1 MSTDQQLVGR
11 EDFLGAKAKARRFDL
26 VECPWNPDKK
36 MRLRS
41 LTAKE
46 IGQYETTTL
55 NTKKGGL
62 VTDRLIDAKRRLL
75 IMTAVDG
82 SGNPFLTMSDL
93 TSMEDTD
100 GMIINQAYKACAKHV
115 GISEDEVEDLVKNS
129 GAIGGGD
136 SASDSH
142 SS

>member
-1 MSTDQQLVGR
+1 MSTDQLVGR

-46 IGQYETTTL
+46 HGQYETTTL
-55 NTKKGGL
+55 SKKGGL
-62 VTDRLIDAKRRLL
+62 VTDRLIDAKRRLV
-75 IMTAVDG
+75 IMTAVDA
-82 SGNPFLTMSDL
+82 SGNPFLTMTDL
-93 TSMEDTD
+93 AGMEDTD
-100 GMIINQAYKACAKHV
+100 GLIINQAYKACAKHV
-115 GISEDEVEDLVKNS
+115 GIGEDEVEDLVKNS